1 MIEMNGNVQNMENL
15 RCKIILENFEG
26 PLDLLLYLI
35 RKDEIDIYDIP
46 ISYVTKQYI
55 SYLDFMRE
63 LNLEIAGE
71 YLYIA
76 SVLVNIK
83 ARMLLPKPG
92 IDGADAE
99 DPREE
104 LTELLVEYQQFRN
117 AGEFLKI
124 KFDREKNRYHLSSP
138 IVPGYESN
146 IISIPLDFVELMRT
160 GWDILKKHN
169 RVLKP
174 PPREEID
181 IAERIEFISRRLA
194 AKERLTFLELFER
207 KNVSG
212 ILFVGTFF
220 ALLELIRQKKIYVR
234 QRNPFGNIWIY
245 QAKAN

>member
-1 MIEMNGNVQNMENL
+1 MKNDIKNTNYNM
-15 RCKIILENFEG
+15 RCKITLPNFEG

-35 RKDEIDIYDIP
+35 RKDELDIYDIP

-55 SYLDFMRE
+55 SYLDFMSE

-83 ARMLLPKPG
+83 ARMLLPKPSTE
-92 IDGADAE
+92 DKQFE

-117 AGEFLKI
+117 AGEFLRI
-124 KFDREKNRYHLSSP
+124 KFDREKIRYKLLNP

-146 IISIPLDFVELMRT
+146 IVSVPIDFVELMRT
-160 GWDILKKHN
+160 AWDVLKKHS
-169 RVLKP
+169 RTIKIP
-174 PPREEID
+174 QREEID
-181 IAERIEFISRRLA
+181 IAERMDFIGRRLA
-194 AKERLTFLELFER
+194 SKERLTFIELFE
-207 KNVSG
+207 KSSVSG
-212 ILFVGTFF
+212 VMFIGTFF
-220 ALLELIRQKKIYVR
+220 ALLELIRQRRIYVR

-245 QAKAN
+245 QTKAA